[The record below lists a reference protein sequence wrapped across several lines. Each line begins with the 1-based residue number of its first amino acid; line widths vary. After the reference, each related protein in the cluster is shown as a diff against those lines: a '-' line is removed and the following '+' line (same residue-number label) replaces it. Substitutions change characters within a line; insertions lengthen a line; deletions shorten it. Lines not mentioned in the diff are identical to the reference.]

1 MKLGCDQAH
10 GSQEGEGTRLGQGTV
25 LAQEMPLLVL
35 STTGSIARAWTG
47 ALDCGGR
54 QTGHAAQHRHVRW
67 ARKERSEALSP
78 QTVPGK
84 RSCFARCALT
94 HRFACT
100 EPARK
105 AYEFTATP
113 QAGAVSPSDGGGS
126 SRSSY
131 LTVALLTLVPPAC
144 QNGGRPSTWRQVF
157 PHKEFI
163 Q

>member
-1 MKLGCDQAH
+1 M
-10 GSQEGEGTRLGQGTV
+10 
-25 LAQEMPLLVL
+25 AQEMPLLVL

-54 QTGHAAQHRHVRW
+54 QTGRAAQHRHVRW

-131 LTVALLTLVPPAC
+131 LTVALLTSGSARTEAGLLP
-144 QNGGRPSTWRQVF
+144 GGRCSRTRNSFSKSLTLTSAPCSSL
-157 PHKEFI
+157 I
-163 Q
+163 